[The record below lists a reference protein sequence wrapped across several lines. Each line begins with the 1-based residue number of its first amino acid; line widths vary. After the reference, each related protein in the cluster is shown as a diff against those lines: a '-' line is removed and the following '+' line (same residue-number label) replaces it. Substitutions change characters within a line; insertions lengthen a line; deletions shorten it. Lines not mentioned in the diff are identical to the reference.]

1 MKRLIIFPLLLA
13 TLSLG
18 AQTIDYK
25 GTMVELGPHALY
37 VDGSLS
43 EGELSV
49 SPYMF
54 RDFNK
59 AMRHLTDGTPADPM
73 RVYIAP
79 WVYWIDDPDDPGIRS
94 PKPGQ
99 GAPIGLEIRC
109 EALQLLGICTD
120 PRDVVLAS
128 ARGQTQGARGNFT
141 MFDFYGNDLVVKDLT
156 MGNYCNIDLV
166 YPRNPELG
174 RARRNS
180 AITQAQL
187 AFCHGDRIYAENVRF
202 DSRLNLTP
210 LSGSKRTLFVGC
222 HFESTDDS
230 LNGAAVHLG
239 CDFDFWGRQPF
250 GGVDRYGSVFMDCDF
265 SVRHGEAVQAL
276 SKNVGR
282 HSIVDVRYH
291 AGRSVQLAWTFRPE
305 EWLRCYQYNVTLDG
319 NPAFV
324 GAAKPY
330 NTVCLDQ
337 KSQLS
342 AYRLVRDDGS
352 VLYNSYNLLRGDDGW
367 DPQGIKAEVEALG
380 RRDGA
385 DYANIPTCLDM
396 NLREAWIQTGGESLR
411 LTATPMRQLGY
422 PLHNQMVRWRVQPG
436 YERFVSLSA
445 TEGEECVVTAVNRD
459 DRTRV
464 FDIIAYTEEG
474 LEVAVQLTVA
484 PDFIEAPEFTAKPV
498 LKIGGSEARVE
509 YQLDLQGRE
518 DESLVTW
525 YRCDD
530 RWGGGAVPV
539 SVSRFGKPQRSYTLT
554 REDAGHYLM
563 VGVSPKHLRCE
574 AGEEVRAISRSAVKA
589 SGLPQTKDYETDFV
603 NFPTANQTEVKPGYW
618 TVDGYMPEDTRAYY
632 SSQPD
637 LSQPCWIYGTGIN
650 GAKGYGIQPVQ
661 QGARLRYTPLKGKY
675 GDMSVTWQIDPA
687 KDGGQGFGSA
697 RQQYLDLFVKFD
709 MESLSGYALRVIRTT
724 KYANAVDVLL
734 VRYDGGIV
742 SPVSESVT
750 VDCFLTG
757 CVLNVKYCAGVLS
770 ASVSG
775 PRHVAE
781 LADDPAVQ
789 RSAEISAAVES
800 NGFGGFGLQHT
811 STVGTE
817 SRILVHS
824 VKAEWEQVVNKTIS
838 PSR

>member
-54 RDFNK
+54 RDFNE

-109 EALQLLGICTD
+109 ESLQLLGICTD

-174 RARRNS
+174 RAKRNS
-180 AITQAQL
+180 AVTQAQL

-530 RWGGGAVPV
+530 RRGGGAVPV

-709 MESLSGYALRVIRTT
+709 VESLSGYALRVIRTT

-824 VKAEWEQVVNKTIS
+824 VKAEWEQVVKKTIS

>member
-1 MKRLIIFPLLLA
+1 MRKLVLSLAMLLA
-13 TLSLG
+13 ALSLA

-25 GTMVELGPHALY
+25 GTEVELGPHALY
-37 VDGSLS
+37 VDGSL
-43 EGELSV
+43 GEAQAEK

-54 RDFNK
+54 RDFGEAVK
-59 AMRHLTDGTPADPM
+59 HLTDGTRDKPM

-79 WVYWIDDPDDPGIRS
+79 GVYWIDDPDDPEIRV
-94 PKPGQ
+94 PKQ
-99 GAPIGLEIRC
+99 GKGSPIGLEIRC

-120 PRDVVLAS
+120 PRDVVLAC

-141 MFDFYGNDLVVKDLT
+141 MFDFYGDDLVFRDLT

-166 YPRNPELG
+166 YPRNPALN
-174 RARRNS
+174 RPKRNS

-230 LNGAAVHLG
+230 LNGAAVYLG

-250 GGVDRYGSVFMDCDF
+250 GSVDRCGTVFMDCDF
-265 SVRHGEAVQAL
+265 NVRHGEAVQAL
-276 SKNVGR
+276 SKSVGR
-282 HSIVDVRYH
+282 HSIVDVRYR
-291 AGRSVQLAWTFRPE
+291 ALRPVQLAWTFRPE
-305 EWLRCYQYNVTLDG
+305 EWLRCYQYNITLDG

-342 AYRLVRDDGS
+342 AYRLTRDDGS
-352 VLYNSYNLLRGDDGW
+352 VLYNTYNLLRGDDGW
-367 DPQGIKAEVEALG
+367 DPQGIREEVEALG
-380 RRDGA
+380 RRDGV
-385 DYANIPTCLDM
+385 DYSDIPTCLDM
-396 NLREAWIQTGGESLR
+396 NLREAWIQTGGESLT
-411 LTATPMRQLGY
+411 LTATAVRHLGY
-422 PLHNQMVRWRVQPG
+422 PLHNQRVYWKVQPG
-436 YERFVSLSA
+436 YGRFVTLSC
-445 TEGEECVVTAVNRD
+445 TEGEECIVTAVNRG
-459 DRTRV
+459 DRTQV

-474 LEVAVQLTVA
+474 LEVAAELTVA
-484 PDFIEAPEFTAKPV
+484 PDFVEAPSFASAPELRIDGAV
-498 LKIGGSEARVE
+498 ASVSYE
-509 YQLDLQGRE
+509 LDLQGRA

-530 RWGGGAVPV
+530 RRGGGAVPV
-539 SVSRFGKPQRSYTLT
+539 SVSRFGEPRKTYTLT

-563 VGVSPKHLRCE
+563 VGVAPKHLRCE
-574 AGEEVRAISRSAVKA
+574 AGEEVRVVGRHPVKA
-589 SGLPQTKDYETDFV
+589 AGLPQTGVYETDFRD
-603 NFPTANQTEVKPGYW
+603 FPCTNQLEVKPGYW
-618 TVDGYMPEDTRAYY
+618 TVDGFMPEDTRMYY

-637 LSQPCWIYGTGIN
+637 LGRDCWIYGTGIN

-661 QGARLRYTPLKGKY
+661 QGARLRYTPLKGEY

-687 KDGGQGFGSA
+687 KDGGQGFASA

-709 MESLSGYALRVIRTT
+709 TATLTGYALRVIRTT
-724 KYANAVDVLL
+724 KYANAVDALL
-734 VRYDGGIV
+734 VKYTDGRV
-742 SPVSESVT
+742 EPLCDPVT

-757 CVLNVKYCAGVLS
+757 CVLSVRYCAGELS

-781 LADDPAVQ
+781 LASDPLVR
-789 RSAEISAAVES
+789 RSAELSARVGM
-800 NGFGGFGLQHT
+800 NDFGGFGLQHT
-811 STVGTE
+811 STVGSE

-824 VKAEWEQVVNKTIS
+824 VKAEWK
-838 PSR
+838 